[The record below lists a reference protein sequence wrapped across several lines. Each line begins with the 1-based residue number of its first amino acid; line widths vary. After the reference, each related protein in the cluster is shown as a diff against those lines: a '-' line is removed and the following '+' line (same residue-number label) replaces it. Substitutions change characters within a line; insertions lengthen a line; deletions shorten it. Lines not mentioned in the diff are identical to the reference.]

1 MKTMVV
7 SSCSYAIVGCQLKI
21 VYYSIKDQTTKY
33 PMLQAATMFGPR
45 NQFSHVKMSSFLLKE
60 LHIHLK

>member
-45 NQFSHVKMSSFLLKE
+45 NQFSHVKMSE
-60 LHIHLK
+60 NV